1 MSIWKEFKVGN
12 IAKIENGFAFKSKDF
27 SIEGVPIIKI
37 KNVKPSLVNTNDL
50 SYVPFEI
57 ASKLNKYKIN
67 KGDILI
73 TMSGNRIDGSPDS
86 WVGKVATFHLEG
98 TYLLN
103 QRVSKVIVS
112 SDDINPIYLSY
123 VLSSIEY
130 QQYFINEANSSGG
143 QANISPETVRN
154 TTFNAPDLPTQTAI
168 AEILSS
174 LDDKIE
180 LNNKINQELENLA
193 QTLFKQWFIDF
204 EFPNENGEPYKSSGG
219 EMVESELG
227 EIPKGWDKIKLK
239 KLVTKSHT
247 GADAITR
254 APIVDYDTGIKCA
267 RVGDMTNNRSYHNWA
282 FCKINPEDYLRQ
294 KLGIGD
300 IIVTRTATLG
310 INQIIRENI
319 DAVCNNGLIR
329 LKIDK
334 SICDPMFVY
343 VQFQGNLFKEWIN
356 RISGDSSTRPNMQM
370 DYLLDFNVII
380 PEKELM
386 NFFTDSIKTYYDLI
400 DENNRSNEELI
411 KTRDTLL
418 PKLISGELEINEIN
432 N

>member
-1 MSIWKEFKVGN
+1 MSEWKEYKLGDVLESANTGLDAIKRAPIVSIDTGIKCLRIQDISQDKKYSDWGFTEVLENNFKKFKLLKNDIIVARTGATVGVNLLIKSNLNSVFNNGLIRLRVKNDFDSVYISYLLRSSNYWNHINSIAFGTTSQPN
-12 IAKIENGFAFKSKDF
+12 IQINQLLDYKIKVPKSK
-27 SIEGVPIIKI
+27 
-37 KNVKPSLVNTNDL
+37 
-50 SYVPFEI
+50 Y
-57 ASKLNKYKIN
+57 
-67 KGDILI
+67 
-73 TMSGNRIDGSPDS
+73 
-86 WVGKVATFHLEG
+86 
-98 TYLLN
+98 
-103 QRVSKVIVS
+103 
-112 SDDINPIYLSY
+112 
-123 VLSSIEY
+123 
-130 QQYFINEANSSGG
+130 
-143 QANISPETVRN
+143 
-154 TTFNAPDLPTQTAI
+154 TQTAI

-180 LNNKINQELENLA
+180 LNNKINQELETLA

-227 EIPKGWDKIKLK
+227 EIPKGWNKIKLA
-239 KLVTKSHT
+239 KLATKSHT

-254 APIVDYDTGIKCA
+254 APIVDYDTGVKCA

-282 FCKINPEDYLRQ
+282 FCKINPQDYARQ
-294 KLGIGD
+294 KLEIGD

-329 LKIDK
+329 LQIDK

-343 VQFQGNLFKEWIN
+343 IQLQGDIFKEWIN

-370 DYLLDFNVII
+370 DYLLDFNVIL

-386 NFFTDSIKTYYDLI
+386 KNYTKSIKTYYELI
-400 DENNRSNEELI
+400 DENNRCNVELI

-418 PKLISGELEINEIN
+418 PKLISGELDINEIN

>member
-1 MSIWKEFKVGN
+1 MSEWKEYKLSDLMEIKYGKDHKHLADGSYPLFGSGGIMRYFEKSIYEEESILIPRKGTLGN
-12 IAKIENGFAFKSKDF
+12 LFYVNEPFWSVDTMFWS
-27 SIEGVPIIKI
+27 KI
-37 KNVKPSLVNTNDL
+37 KQDKVLPKYLYYALKTYNLAELNVGSAGPSLTTEV
-50 SYVPFEI
+50 
-57 ASKLNKYKIN
+57 LNKVDVTIPN
-67 KGDILI
+67 
-73 TMSGNRIDGSPDS
+73 
-86 WVGKVATFHLEG
+86 
-98 TYLLN
+98 
-103 QRVSKVIVS
+103 
-112 SDDINPIYLSY
+112 
-123 VLSSIEY
+123 IEI
-130 QQYFINEANSSGG
+130 QS
-143 QANISPETVRN
+143 
-154 TTFNAPDLPTQTAI
+154 AI

-193 QTLFKQWFIDF
+193 QTLFKRWFIDF

-227 EIPKGWDKIKLK
+227 EIPKGWDKIKLA

-254 APIVDYDTGIKCA
+254 APIVDYDTGVKCA

-282 FCKINPEDYLRQ
+282 FCKINPQDYARQ
-294 KLGIGD
+294 KLEIGD

-310 INQIIRENI
+310 INQIIRENTN
-319 DAVCNNGLIR
+319 AVCNNGLIR
-329 LKIDK
+329 LQIDK

-343 VQFQGNLFKEWIN
+343 VQFQGDMYKEWIN

-370 DYLLDFNVII
+370 DYLLDFNVIL

-386 NFFTDSIKTYYDLI
+386 NVFTESIKTYYDLI
-400 DENNRSNEELI
+400 DENNKCNEELI

-418 PKLISGELEINEIN
+418 PKLISGELEVNNINF
-432 N
+432 

>member
-1 MSIWKEFKVGN
+1 MSEWNEYKLGEVLISANTGLDAIKRAPIVSINTGIKCLRIQDVSQNKKYNNWGFTEVLENNFDKFKLIKNDIIVARTGATVGVN
-12 IAKIENGFAFKSKDF
+12 L
-27 SIEGVPIIKI
+27 IIKSNLNSVFNNGLIRLRVNDDFDSLYISYHLRSLEYWNHIDSIAFGTTSQPNIQINQLLDYRI
-37 KNVKPSLVNTNDL
+37 K
-50 SYVPFEI
+50 VPNLK
-57 ASKLNKYKIN
+57 S
-67 KGDILI
+67 
-73 TMSGNRIDGSPDS
+73 
-86 WVGKVATFHLEG
+86 
-98 TYLLN
+98 
-103 QRVSKVIVS
+103 
-112 SDDINPIYLSY
+112 
-123 VLSSIEY
+123 
-130 QQYFINEANSSGG
+130 
-143 QANISPETVRN
+143 
-154 TTFNAPDLPTQTAI
+154 TQTAI

-180 LNNKINQELENLA
+180 LNNKINQELELLV

-204 EFPNENGEPYKSSGG
+204 EFPNKSGEPYKSSGG
-219 EMVESELG
+219 EMLESELG
-227 EIPKGWDKIKLK
+227 EIPKGWNKIKLA

-247 GADAITR
+247 GADASTR
-254 APIVDYDTGIKCA
+254 APIVDYDTGVKCA

-282 FCKINPEDYLRQ
+282 FCKINPQDYARQ

-329 LKIDK
+329 LQIDK

-343 VQFQGNLFKEWIN
+343 VQFQGDIFKEWIN

-370 DYLLDFNVII
+370 DYLLDFNVIL

-386 NFFTDSIKTYYDLI
+386 NDYTESIKTYYDLI
-400 DENNRSNEELI
+400 DENNRCNEELI
-411 KTRDTLL
+411 KTRDTIL